1 MKKKAIIVDLDGT
14 LADIRVRLKHL
25 QGKSKD
31 WKSFH
36 KSIETDDL
44 HEWCREI
51 LLRFSGDYKIIVVSG
66 RIDDL
71 LDETKIWMKKYK
83 VPYDEIYL
91 RPSHDHRSDT
101 IVKLE
106 IYTRHI
112 KDNYDVLFV
121 LEDRQKVV
129 DMWRG
134 EGLVV
139 LQCAPGNF

>member
-1 MKKKAIIVDLDGT
+1 M
-14 LADIRVRLKHL
+14 HL
-25 QGKSKD
+25 QGQKKD

-36 KSIETDDL
+36 KSIETDEL

-51 LLRFSGDYKIIVVSG
+51 IKRFSTDHKILLVSG

-71 LDETKIWMKKYK
+71 KKETEQWLKKFD
-83 VPYDEIYL
+83 VPYDQL
-91 RPSHDHRSDT
+91 HMRRSDDHRSDT
-101 IVKLE
+101 VIKKE
-106 IYTRHI
+106 IYEKKI
-112 KDNYDVLFV
+112 KDKFDVAFV

-139 LQCAPGNF
+139 LQCAEGNF